1 MTAGVER
8 MRQLIEGVLA
18 LSRLRTASLQ
28 LGPVALDDVMADV
41 RANLETQLAEAG
53 ADLISGPLPAIWGDA
68 SQVTQLLQNL
78 VSNAVKF
85 RRRDEPPRVVVQA
98 RREGERW
105 VISVSDNGIG
115 IEPEFHDRVFAMFRR
130 LHGRDEYAGTGI
142 GLALCRRVVDL
153 HGGEIRIESAPGQG
167 STFTFTLAAAQA
179 EPALAGVARGH
190 A

>member
-1 MTAGVER
+1 VER

-41 RANLETQLAEAG
+41 RANLETQLAEAD
-53 ADLISGPLPAIWGDA
+53 AELVSAPLPAIWGDA

-85 RRRDEPPRVVVQA
+85 RRRDEPPRVLVQSH
-98 RREGERW
+98 REGDRW
-105 VISVSDNGIG
+105 AISVSDNGIG

-153 HGGEIRIESAPGQG
+153 HGGEIRVESVRGQG

-179 EPALAGVARGH
+179 ETALAGVARGH